1 MLKIDDSQKRL
12 VPVQRLSL
20 QAGAVAERYDLREL
34 ITNSPEEFFQSI
46 GQELFVV
53 ASAIPPAD
61 SSELRIDLLAMDHQ
75 GASAITIVEKPG

>member
-20 QAGAVAERYDLREL
+20 QTGAVADRYDLREL

-46 GQELFVV
+46 GQELFC
-53 ASAIPPAD
+53 
-61 SSELRIDLLAMDHQ
+61 RR
-75 GASAITIVEKPG
+75 